1 MKRCLTAA
9 AAMLVLAAVLLPA
22 LSLRLD
28 GTATPLPYTV
38 ALARGDIAAAE
49 GLRFRTAIKYGS
61 QLRWD
66 TVYNVHDNTWD
77 TTHRLVSSQGNDR
90 LSFYDRQEDREALY
104 YGLYNDQRYISLI
117 AQPDDPLMTRLIQG
131 YQTYGNNDPYG
142 NGWGYTERIRLRDFY
157 DIYPLYL
164 SPDYGDLSLLL
175 RDSERDYYADS
186 YPAFDKLRI
195 PVGETDWMEP
205 TLFYYGG
212 DQMYLSGDTTLH
224 AENRFTPFS
233 IGREDGFLTTVGFAA
248 DADPQPEWAPEGFG
262 LWYAPMELNSYTFS
276 AGGGYSLRVPD
287 MARLRLV
294 YPLDIAEQRVVGL
307 QFTYDQSEILLTTAE
322 NGQYVLRVLDAA
334 DFRCKLTLVVDED
347 AELQH
352 HEATMGTQNGTS
364 YELDCYNYVLPVYN
378 SSEDL
383 LVACIR
389 DHLTVLRPGG
399 DGWVVDFSFEMAW
412 PRWNEDGQLIWS
424 DLRYPLDA
432 SVYGYDYGYIDG
444 FGSPGLSDKLD
455 EISMLYRD
463 GKLALATGD
472 SEGTYTLVSVYDR
485 TGMLYG
491 AVLNAGLSTQAV
503 RGPWWFFDPIR
514 RTELLWD

>member
-9 AAMLVLAAVLLPA
+9 AAMLVLAAVPLPA

-66 TVYNVHDNTWD
+66 TVYDVHDNTWD
-77 TTHRLVSSQGNDR
+77 TTHRLVNDQGSGR
-90 LSFYDRQEDREALY
+90 LSFYDQQEREALY
-104 YGLYNDQRYISLI
+104 YGRYTDRRYISLI

-131 YQTYGNNDPYG
+131 YQTYRNNDPYG
-142 NGWGYTERIRLRDFY
+142 NGRGYTEQIRLREFY
-157 DIYPLYL
+157 DTYPLYL
-164 SPDYGDLSLLL
+164 SPGYGDLSLLL

-233 IGREDGFLTTVGFAA
+233 IGWEDGFLTTVGFAA

-262 LWYAPMELNSYTFS
+262 LWYAPMELNSYTSS
-276 AGGGYSLRVPD
+276 AGGGYSLRVPN

-334 DFRCKLTLVVDED
+334 DFHCKLTLVVYED

-352 HEATMGTQNGTS
+352 HEATMGTQSGTA
-364 YELDCYNYVLPVYN
+364 YEINRNDYPLPVYN

-383 LVACIR
+383 LVVCTGS
-389 DHLTVLRPGG
+389 HLTVLRPGG
-399 DGWVVDFSFEMAW
+399 DGWAVDYDFDLLW
-412 PRWNEDGQLIWS
+412 PELDGDGQLVWC
-424 DLRYPLDA
+424 DLLYPLDA
-432 SVYGYDYGYIDG
+432 IVYGYDHRYIG
-444 FGSPGLSDKLD
+444 SFGSMWLSDKLD

-463 GKLALATGD
+463 GKLALVTGD
-472 SEGTYTLVSVYDR
+472 SEGTYTMVSVYDR

-491 AVLNAGLSTQAV
+491 AVLKAGLSTQAV
-503 RGPWWFFDPIR
+503 GGPWTFFDPMR

>member
-9 AAMLVLAAVLLPA
+9 AAMLVLAAVLLSA

-38 ALARGDIAAAE
+38 ALARGDIAVAE

-77 TTHRLVSSQGNDR
+77 TTHRLVNSQGSGR
-90 LSFYDRQEDREALY
+90 LSFYDQQEREALY
-104 YGLYNDQRYISLI
+104 YGRYTDRRYISLMV
-117 AQPDDPLMTRLIQG
+117 QPDDPLMTRFIQG
-131 YQTYGNNDPYG
+131 YQAHGENSFHG
-142 NGWGYTERIRLRDFY
+142 RGYTERIRLREFY
-157 DIYPLYL
+157 DTYPLYL
-164 SPDYGDLSLLL
+164 SSGYGDLSLLL
-175 RDSERDYYADS
+175 RDSDRDYYADCD
-186 YPAFDKLRI
+186 PAFDKLRI
-195 PVGETDWMEP
+195 PVGETDWTEP
-205 TLFYYGG
+205 TLFYYA
-212 DQMYLSGDTTLH
+212 DNQMYLSGDTTLH

-233 IGREDGFLTTVGFAA
+233 IGREDGFLTTVGFAP

-262 LWYAPMELNSYTFS
+262 LWYVPTKLNSYTSS

-334 DFRCKLTLVVDED
+334 DFHCKLTLVVDED

-352 HEATMGTQNGTS
+352 HEATMGTQSGTA

-378 SSEDL
+378 STEDL
-383 LVACIR
+383 LVACAGN
-389 DHLTVLRPGG
+389 HLTVLRPGG
-399 DGWVVDFSFEMAW
+399 GSWAVDYDFDLLW
-412 PRWNEDGQLIWS
+412 PELDEDGQIAWS
-424 DLRYPLDA
+424 SEFRPLEDG
-432 SVYGYDYGYIDG
+432 SYGYTYDYGGY
-444 FGSPGLSDKLD
+444 SSLGLSDKLD

-491 AVLNAGLSTQAV
+491 AVLKAGLSTQAV
-503 RGPWWFFDPIR
+503 GGPWRFFDPMY
-514 RTELLWD
+514 RTEVLWD

>member
-9 AAMLVLAAVLLPA
+9 AAMLVLAAVLLSV

-66 TVYNVHDNTWD
+66 TVYDVHDNTWD
-77 TTHRLVSSQGNDR
+77 TTHRLVNSQGSGR
-90 LSFYDRQEDREALY
+90 LSFYDRQQEREALY
-104 YGLYNDQRYISLI
+104 YGRYTDRRYISLMV
-117 AQPDDPLMTRLIQG
+117 QPDDPLMTRFIQG
-131 YQTYGNNDPYG
+131 YQAHGENSFHG
-142 NGWGYTERIRLRDFY
+142 RGYTERIRLREFY
-157 DIYPLYL
+157 DTYPLYL
-164 SPDYGDLSLLL
+164 SSGYGDLSLLL
-175 RDSERDYYADS
+175 RDSDRDYYADCD
-186 YPAFDKLRI
+186 PAFDKLRI
-195 PVGETDWMEP
+195 PVGETDWTEP
-205 TLFYYGG
+205 TLFYYA
-212 DQMYLSGDTTLH
+212 DNQMYLSGDTTLH

-233 IGREDGFLTTVGFAA
+233 IGWEDGFLTTVGFAP

-262 LWYAPMELNSYTFS
+262 LWYVPTKLNSYTSS

-334 DFRCKLTLVVDED
+334 DFHCKLTLVVDED

-352 HEATMGTQNGTS
+352 HEPTMGTQSGTA

-378 SSEDL
+378 STEDL
-383 LVACIR
+383 LVACAGN
-389 DHLTVLRPGG
+389 HLTVLRPGG
-399 DGWVVDFSFEMAW
+399 GSWAVDYDFDLLW
-412 PRWNEDGQLIWS
+412 PELDEDGQIAWS
-424 DLRYPLDA
+424 SEFRPLEDG
-432 SVYGYDYGYIDG
+432 SYGYTYDYGDY
-444 FGSPGLSDKLD
+444 SSLGLSDKLD

-463 GKLALATGD
+463 GKLALATSD

-485 TGMLYG
+485 SGMLYG
-491 AVLNAGLSTQAV
+491 AVLKAGLSTQAV
-503 RGPWWFFDPIR
+503 GGPWRFFDPMY

>member
-9 AAMLVLAAVLLPA
+9 AAMLVLAAVLLSA

-66 TVYNVHDNTWD
+66 TVYDVHDNTWD
-77 TTHRLVSSQGNDR
+77 TTHRLVNNQGSGR
-90 LSFYDRQEDREALY
+90 LSFYDQQEREALY
-104 YGLYNDQRYISLI
+104 YGRYTDRRYISLMV
-117 AQPDDPLMTRLIQG
+117 QPDDPLMTRFIQG
-131 YQTYGNNDPYG
+131 YQAHGENSFHG
-142 NGWGYTERIRLRDFY
+142 RGYTERIRLREFY
-157 DIYPLYL
+157 DTYPLYL
-164 SPDYGDLSLLL
+164 SSGYGDLSLLL
-175 RDSERDYYADS
+175 RDSDRDYYADCD
-186 YPAFDKLRI
+186 PAFDKLRI
-195 PVGETDWMEP
+195 PVGETDWTEP
-205 TLFYYGG
+205 TLFYYA
-212 DQMYLSGDTTLH
+212 DNQMYLSGDTTLH

-233 IGREDGFLTTVGFAA
+233 IGWEDGFLTTVGFAA

-262 LWYAPMELNSYTFS
+262 LWYVPTKLNSYTSS

-334 DFRCKLTLVVDED
+334 DFHCKLTLVVDED

-352 HEATMGTQNGTS
+352 HEATMGTQSGTA

-378 SSEDL
+378 STEDL
-383 LVACIR
+383 LVACAGN
-389 DHLTVLRPGG
+389 HLTVLRPGG
-399 DGWVVDFSFEMAW
+399 GSWAVDYDFDLLW
-412 PRWNEDGQLIWS
+412 PELDEDGQIAWS
-424 DLRYPLDA
+424 SEFRPLEDG
-432 SVYGYDYGYIDG
+432 SYGYTYDYGGY
-444 FGSPGLSDKLD
+444 SSLGLSDKLD

-472 SEGTYTLVSVYDR
+472 GEGTYTLVSVYDR
-485 TGMLYG
+485 SGMLYG
-491 AVLNAGLSTQAV
+491 AVLKAGLSTQAV
-503 RGPWWFFDPIR
+503 GGPWRFFDPMY
-514 RTELLWD
+514 RTEVLWD

>member
-9 AAMLVLAAVLLPA
+9 AAMLVLAAVLLPV

-38 ALARGDIAAAE
+38 VLARGDIAAAE

-66 TVYNVHDNTWD
+66 TVYDVHDNTWD
-77 TTHRLVSSQGNDR
+77 TTHRLVNNQGSGR
-90 LSFYDRQEDREALY
+90 LSFYDQQEREALY
-104 YGLYNDQRYISLI
+104 YGRYTDRRYISLMV
-117 AQPDDPLMTRLIQG
+117 QPDDPLMTRFIQG
-131 YQTYGNNDPYG
+131 YQAHGENSFHG
-142 NGWGYTERIRLRDFY
+142 RGYSERIRLREFY
-157 DIYPLYL
+157 DTYPLYL
-164 SPDYGDLSLLL
+164 SSGYGDLSLLL
-175 RDSERDYYADS
+175 RDSDRDYYADCD
-186 YPAFDKLRI
+186 PAFDKLRI
-195 PVGETDWMEP
+195 PVGETDWTEP
-205 TLFYYGG
+205 TLFYYA
-212 DQMYLSGDTTLH
+212 DNQMYLSGDTTLH

-233 IGREDGFLTTVGFAA
+233 IGWEDGFLTTVGFAP

-262 LWYAPMELNSYTFS
+262 LWYVPTKLNSYTSS

-334 DFRCKLTLVVDED
+334 DFHCKLTLVVDED

-352 HEATMGTQNGTS
+352 HEATMGTQSGTA

-378 SSEDL
+378 STEDL
-383 LVACIR
+383 LVACAGN
-389 DHLTVLRPGG
+389 HLTVLRPGG
-399 DGWVVDFSFEMAW
+399 DGWAVDYDFDLLW
-412 PRWNEDGQLIWS
+412 PELDEDGQIAWS
-424 DLRYPLDA
+424 SEFRPLEDG
-432 SVYGYDYGYIDG
+432 SYGYTYDYGDY
-444 FGSPGLSDKLD
+444 SSLGLSDKLD

-472 SEGTYTLVSVYDR
+472 GEGTYTLVSVYDR

-491 AVLNAGLSTQAV
+491 AVLKAGLSTQAV
-503 RGPWWFFDPIR
+503 GGPWRFFDPMY
-514 RTELLWD
+514 RTEVLWD

>member
-9 AAMLVLAAVLLPA
+9 AAMLVLAAVLLSA

-77 TTHRLVSSQGNDR
+77 TTHRLVNSQGSGR
-90 LSFYDRQEDREALY
+90 LSFYDRQQEREALY
-104 YGLYNDQRYISLI
+104 YGRYTDRRYISLMV
-117 AQPDDPLMTRLIQG
+117 QPDDPLMTRFIQG
-131 YQTYGNNDPYG
+131 YQAHGENSFHG
-142 NGWGYTERIRLRDFY
+142 RGYTERIRLREFY
-157 DIYPLYL
+157 DTYPLYL
-164 SPDYGDLSLLL
+164 SSGYGDLSLLL
-175 RDSERDYYADS
+175 RDSDRDYYADCD
-186 YPAFDKLRI
+186 PAFDKLRI
-195 PVGETDWMEP
+195 PVGETDWTEP
-205 TLFYYGG
+205 TLFYYA
-212 DQMYLSGDTTLH
+212 DNQMYLSGDTTLH

-233 IGREDGFLTTVGFAA
+233 IGWEDGFLTTVGFAP

-262 LWYAPMELNSYTFS
+262 LWYVPTKLNSYTSS

-334 DFRCKLTLVVDED
+334 DFHCKLTLVVDED

-352 HEATMGTQNGTS
+352 YEATMGTQSGTA

-378 SSEDL
+378 STEDL
-383 LVACIR
+383 LVACAGN
-389 DHLTVLRPGG
+389 HLTVLRPGG
-399 DGWVVDFSFEMAW
+399 DGWAVDYDFDLLW
-412 PRWNEDGQLIWS
+412 PDLDEDGQIAWS
-424 DLRYPLDA
+424 SEFRPLEDG
-432 SVYGYDYGYIDG
+432 SYGYTYDYGDY
-444 FGSPGLSDKLD
+444 SSLGLSDKLD

-472 SEGTYTLVSVYDR
+472 GEGTYTLVSVYDC

-491 AVLNAGLSTQAV
+491 AVLKAGLSTQAV
-503 RGPWWFFDPIR
+503 GGPWRFFDPMY
-514 RTELLWD
+514 RTEVLWD

>member
-1 MKRCLTAA
+1 
-9 AAMLVLAAVLLPA
+9 MLVLAAVLLSA

-77 TTHRLVSSQGNDR
+77 TTHRLVNNQGRGR
-90 LSFYDRQEDREALY
+90 LSFYDRQQEREELY
-104 YGLYNDQRYISLI
+104 YGRYTDRRYISLMV
-117 AQPDDPLMTRLIQG
+117 QPDDPLMTRLIQG

-142 NGWGYTERIRLRDFY
+142 NGRGYTEQIRLRELY

-175 RDSERDYYADS
+175 DSGSVSFADC

-195 PVGETDWMEP
+195 PVGETDWTEP
-205 TLFYYGG
+205 TLYYHA
-212 DQMYLSGDTTLH
+212 DNQMYLSGDTTLH

-233 IGREDGFLTTVGFAA
+233 IGWEDGFLTTVGFAA

-262 LWYAPMELNSYTFS
+262 LWYVPTKLNSYTSS
-276 AGGGYSLRVPD
+276 AGGGYSLCVPD

-294 YPLDIAEQRVVGL
+294 YPLDIAGQRVVGL

-334 DFRCKLTLVVDED
+334 DFHCKLTLVVDED

-352 HEATMGTQNGTS
+352 HEATMGTQSGTA
-364 YELDCYNYVLPVYN
+364 YELDYYDYVLPVYN
-378 SSEDL
+378 STEDL
-383 LVACIR
+383 LVACAGN
-389 DHLTVLRPGG
+389 HLTVLRPGG
-399 DGWVVDFSFEMAW
+399 GSWAVDYDFDLLW
-412 PRWNEDGQLIWS
+412 PELDEDGQIAWS
-424 DLRYPLDA
+424 SEFRPLEDG
-432 SVYGYDYGYIDG
+432 SYGYTYDYGGY
-444 FGSPGLSDKLD
+444 SSLGLISRLD

-463 GKLALATGD
+463 GKLALVTGD
-472 SEGTYTLVSVYDR
+472 GEGTYTLVSVYDR

-491 AVLNAGLSTQAV
+491 AVLNAGLSAQAV
-503 RGPWWFFDPIR
+503 GGPWWFFDPMR

>member
-38 ALARGDIAAAE
+38 ALARGDITAAE

-61 QLRWD
+61 HLRWD

-77 TTHRLVSSQGNDR
+77 TTHRLVNDQGSGR
-90 LSFYDRQEDREALY
+90 LSFYDRQQEREELY
-104 YGLYNDQRYISLI
+104 YGRYTDRRYISLMV
-117 AQPDDPLMTRLIQG
+117 QPDDPLMTRFIQG
-131 YQTYGNNDPYG
+131 YQAHGENSFHG
-142 NGWGYTERIRLRDFY
+142 RGYTERIRLRELY
-157 DIYPLYL
+157 DTYPLYL
-164 SPDYGDLSLLL
+164 SSDYGDLSLLL
-175 RDSERDYYADS
+175 RDSDSGYYADC

-195 PVGETDWMEP
+195 PVGETDWTEP
-205 TLFYYGG
+205 TLFYYA
-212 DQMYLSGDTTLH
+212 DNQMYLSGDTTLH

-233 IGREDGFLTTVGFAA
+233 IGWEDGFLTTVGFAP

-262 LWYAPMELNSYTFS
+262 LWYAPMELNSYTSS
-276 AGGGYSLRVPD
+276 AGGGYSLRGPD
-287 MARLRLV
+287 MGRLRLV

-307 QFTYDQSEILLTTAE
+307 QFTYDQSEILLTTVE
-322 NGQYVLRVLDAA
+322 NGQYVLRVLDAG
-334 DFRCKLTLVVDED
+334 DFRCKLTLVVNED

-364 YELDCYNYVLPVYN
+364 YELDCYDYVLPVYN
-378 SSEDL
+378 STDDL
-383 LVACIR
+383 LVACAGN
-389 DHLTVLRPGG
+389 HLTVLRPGG
-399 DGWVVDFSFEMAW
+399 GSWAVDYDFDLLW
-412 PRWNEDGQLIWS
+412 PELEEDGQIAWS
-424 DLRYPLDA
+424 SEFRPLEDG
-432 SVYGYDYGYIDG
+432 SYGYTYDYGGY
-444 FGSPGLSDKLD
+444 SSLGLISRLD
-455 EISMLYRD
+455 DISMLYRD
-463 GKLALATGD
+463 GKLALVTGD
-472 SEGTYTLVSVYDR
+472 SEGAYTLVSVYDR

-503 RGPWWFFDPIR
+503 GGPWWFFDPIR

>member
-9 AAMLVLAAVLLPA
+9 AAMLVLAAVLLSA

-77 TTHRLVSSQGNDR
+77 TTHRLVSSQGSGR
-90 LSFYDRQEDREALY
+90 LSFYDRQQEREELY
-104 YGLYNDQRYISLI
+104 YGRYTDRRYISLMV
-117 AQPDDPLMTRLIQG
+117 QPDDPLMTRLIQG

-142 NGWGYTERIRLRDFY
+142 NGRGYTEQIRLRELY
-157 DIYPLYL
+157 DTYPLYL

-175 RDSERDYYADS
+175 DSGSVSFADC

-195 PVGETDWMEP
+195 PVGETDWTEP
-205 TLFYYGG
+205 TLYYHA
-212 DQMYLSGDTTLH
+212 DNQMYLSGDTTLH

-233 IGREDGFLTTVGFAA
+233 IGWEDGFLTTVGFAA

-262 LWYAPMELNSYTFS
+262 LWYVPTKLNSYTSS
-276 AGGGYSLRVPD
+276 AGGGYSLCVPD

-334 DFRCKLTLVVDED
+334 DFHCKLTLVVDED
-347 AELQH
+347 VELQH

-378 SSEDL
+378 STEDL
-383 LVACIR
+383 LVACAGN
-389 DHLTVLRPGG
+389 HLTVLRPGG
-399 DGWVVDFSFEMAW
+399 GSWVVDYDFDLLW
-412 PRWNEDGQLIWS
+412 PNLDEDGQIAWS
-424 DLRYPLDA
+424 SEFRPLEDG
-432 SVYGYDYGYIDG
+432 SYGYTYDYGGY
-444 FGSPGLSDKLD
+444 SSLGLISRLD
-455 EISMLYRD
+455 EITMLYRD

-472 SEGTYTLVSVYDR
+472 GEGTYTLVSVYDR

-491 AVLNAGLSTQAV
+491 AVLNAGLSAQAV
-503 RGPWWFFDPIR
+503 GGPWWFFDPMR
-514 RTELLWD
+514 RTELLWN